1 MFTRMNNDVNMSEV
15 DHEPIEFF
23 PEIRCEL
30 TTHRLKEY
38 IKGGRGIITLEN
50 TKSGVHK
57 TYEFRRPNNPE
68 DFRDDVLFV
77 YVLTSDSNWLYV
89 GMYTWRNSYFKL
101 TRNSKFGYQNPI
113 VKGAIYLAK
122 IIRNNKQ
129 EINPMR
135 VFHEGICSV
144 CGRKLTTPKSI
155 ECGIGPKCRKAMQV
169 GYALED

>member
-1 MFTRMNNDVNMSEV
+1 MFTKMNNDVSV
-15 DHEPIEFF
+15 SDIDHAPVEFF
-23 PEIRCEL
+23 PDIRCQL

-38 IKGGRGIITLEN
+38 VKGGRGIITLEN

-77 YVLTSDSNWLYV
+77 YVLTSDNNWLYV

-101 TRNSKFGYQNPI
+101 TRNSKFGYQHPI

-122 IIRNNKQ
+122 IIRNNKE

-155 ECGIGPKCRKAMQV
+155 EYGIGPKCRQAMKV
-169 GYALED
+169 GSALED